1 MKKKFSKELI
11 IGLSVLLTLLLLI
24 FGIDYLK
31 GINIFKAANY
41 YYVSYTNVTGLAQ
54 SAPVTLNGYK
64 VGLVREIGYE
74 YDNPGH
80 VLVELSLDKAL
91 QITQGTEA
99 ALVTDMLGT
108 SSIELRMK
116 PGVTYHQIGDKLKGV
131 QTTGLMESLSTDV
144 LPGVGGMMGKVDS
157 LLVAVTAIA
166 TDPALIQSVKRL
178 DDVMA
183 NLQKSTERLNAVMA
197 KMPAVASDAS
207 VTMSNVK
214 SMSDNLNGISSDLA
228 VVSSQL
234 KEAPIDSA
242 LNNVYEVSESL
253 KNVMA
258 LLDSRQSSLGMLIHD
273 PSFYNNLNSS
283 VAHLDSLLIDVKK
296 NPKRYISIKL
306 L

>member
-11 IGLSVLLTLLLLI
+11 IGLSVLLALLLLI
-24 FGIDYLK
+24 SGIDYLK

-80 VLVELSLDKAL
+80 VLVELSLDKQL
-91 QITQGTEA
+91 KITEGTEA
-99 ALVTDMLGT
+99 AIVTDMLGT

-116 PGVTYHQIGDKLKGV
+116 PGQTFHQIGDKLKGV
-131 QTTGLMESLSTDV
+131 QTSGLMESLSTEV
-144 LPGVGGMMGKVDS
+144 LPGIGGMMGKVDS
-157 LLVAVTAIA
+157 LLTAVTALA
-166 TDPALIQSVKRL
+166 TDPALVQSLKSLEV
-178 DDVMA
+178 VMA
-183 NLQKSTERLNAVMA
+183 NLQKSTAKLDAVMA
-197 KMPAVASDAS
+197 HMPAVARDARET
-207 VTMSNVK
+207 VANVKTMSNDLTSV
-214 SMSDNLNGISSDLA
+214 SADLA
-228 VVSSQL
+228 VVTGEL
-234 KEAPIDSA
+234 KNAPIDSA
-242 LNNVYEVSESL
+242 LYNVYQISESL
-253 KNVMA
+253 KNVMT
-258 LLDSRQSSLGMLIHD
+258 LLDSRESSLGMMIHD
-273 PSFYNNLNSS
+273 PGLYNNLNSS